1 MRASTLLR
9 SGTLL
14 LALLLLHG
22 IVFAEDAAKRTLITD
37 VRVWDGTSDSL
48 SSKTNVLI
56 EDHLITRISEGTA
69 RAIGDTTVIDGG
81 GRVLMPGL
89 MDMHQHLSMVAGLTE
104 MRNKYDWMYVGSRA
118 GAEAHRM
125 LLRGFTTV
133 RDLGGP
139 TTGLAA
145 AIDEGHIPGPRIY
158 SSGAFITQTSGHA
171 DFRNPN
177 DPHPNITGEPH
188 MMDRLGWV
196 HMADGVAEVTRA
208 AREVLSTGAT
218 QLKLMAGGGVA
229 SNFDPIESLQFTP
242 EELRA
247 AVTAAANYGTY
258 VAVHAYTAAAIR
270 QALEAGVMSI
280 DHGML
285 LDDATMALLKEK
297 GAFLSPQIYIFSGNL
312 DYDWFTDENR
322 RKLKQVSDG
331 LDTEMKL
338 AKKHGVK
345 VVFGTDMF
353 NDEFFPLQNQD
364 LGLRLKWFTS
374 VEVLKQAT
382 STAAELLALT
392 TYRNPYKE
400 GPLGVIRKGAYAD
413 LLIVDGNPLE
423 DVRILE
429 DHEANLR
436 LIMKDGVVYKNTL

>member
-1 MRASTLLR
+1 MLLR
-9 SGTLL
+9 CATLL
-14 LALLLLHG
+14 LALLVLHD
-22 IVFAEDAAKRTLITD
+22 VALAEDAPTRTLITN
-37 VRVWDGTSDSL
+37 VRVWDGTSDGL
-48 SSKTNVLI
+48 SGKTNVLI
-56 EDHLITRISEGTA
+56 EDNLIARISEGTA
-69 RAIGDTTVIDGG
+69 RAIGDTTVIDGD

-89 MDMHQHLSMVAGLTE
+89 IDMHQHLSMVAGLSE

-125 LLRGFTTV
+125 LLRGFTSI

-145 AIDEGHIPGPRIY
+145 AIKEGHIPGPRIY

-196 HMADGVAEVTRA
+196 HMADGVDEVTRA

-229 SNFDPIESLQFTP
+229 SDYDPIESVQYTP

-247 AVTAAANYGTY
+247 AVTAAASFGTY
-258 VAVHAYTAAAIR
+258 VAVHAYTAAAVR

-285 LDDATMALLKEK
+285 IDDATMALLKEK
-297 GAFLSPQIYIFSGNL
+297 GAFLSPQVYIFSGNL

-322 RKLKQVSDG
+322 RKLQQVSDG

-353 NDEFFPLQNQD
+353 NDEFFPLQNKD

-400 GPLGVIRKGAYAD
+400 GPMGVIEKGAYAD

-423 DVRILE
+423 DVRVLE
-429 DHEANLR
+429 DYEANLR
-436 LIMKDGVVYKNTL
+436 LIMKNGVVYKNTL